1 MSMTAGAVVA
11 RASPTSDQANEA
23 LCRKYFKHSVCSEAL
38 GRWLPYLGAD
48 DGPLVSRTPTHI
60 FDGFRKTAKTSAWAF
75 SAYAPIGTSFSH
87 GDAGPPRGSV
97 VYDRSHRI
105 AFFGE
110 GCCSYFS
117 VVLAADVTPPPVHV
131 EQRDLG
137 NVTTDSGVRLGDSPA
152 KVMRVFGV
160 APLQPIPGRSD
171 MQGLRYENGTPPKP
185 LCTQRDT
192 FGFTHGRLTVVEIY
206 DGC

>member
-1 MSMTAGAVVA
+1 MATPGALVA
-11 RASPTSDQANEA
+11 SASPTSDQANEA

-38 GRWLPYLGAD
+38 ARWLPYLGAN
-48 DGPLVSRTPTHI
+48 DGPSVMRAPTHI
-60 FDGFRKTAKTSAWAF
+60 VDGFRTTVKTSARAF

-87 GDAGPPRGSV
+87 GNAGPPRGSV
-97 VYDRSHRI
+97 VYDRSRHI

-117 VVLAADVTPPPVHV
+117 VVLAAHVAPPPVSV

-137 NVTTDSGVRLGDSPA
+137 QVATDSGVRLGDTPA
-152 KVMRVFGV
+152 KVMRVFGA

-171 MQGLRYENGTPPKP
+171 MQTLRYENSTPPKP
-185 LCTQRDT
+185 MCTQRDT